1 MWLEQL
7 DAIPALSGE
16 TITIP
21 CNINYPSE
29 KRNSLSQ
36 VTWKMGSS
44 DLCSE
49 NDVIFTWRSW
59 NEHDQPE
66 RFSLVNFPDDVS
78 LIIKDVRSTDQGQYC
93 CEVSILT
100 STHGT
105 STILR
110 STHGTELAV
119 GDFNPHPSYKV
130 LQPQKSFVKL
140 GDSGIINC
148 SFSSSVE
155 RLSRTGIYWTV
166 GSPAGNY
173 SYHPSQEMIHSRYRN
188 RTSLIGQADLHIK
201 DIQSTDSETYY
212 CMVILRFCTGT
223 NKVKSI
229 VIYGEGT
236 RLNVAGKNT
245 KLKCWFEL
253 SWSRLPWTAPNCLGA
268 YARLSGRGG
277 SRSSVGTC
285 LGSHLGLLPPLN
297 WWGLPPQSNK
307 TAMLIGLI
315 ARSIPTQHMPEAK
328 GLLTKMAA
336 DTLNALTPA
345 HPQLTNR
352 VDVFLHRFNSICAQF
367 WEKLYTHAAT
377 TSPVG
382 LSTQNQAASPWPTL
396 RATPAV
402 RWRNRRPKLTA
413 PHENITSQPCRHASA
428 RQFYEGQF
436 VWECSPIPE
445 SVSPEQHAARC

>member
-21 CNINYPSE
+21 CHINYPSE

-49 NDVIFTWRSW
+49 NDGLFTWRSW

-93 CEVSILT
+93 CEVSAR
-100 STHGT
+100 

-119 GDFNPHPSYKV
+119 GDFNPHQLYKV
-130 LQPQKSFVKL
+130 LQPQESFVKL

-166 GSPAGNY
+166 GSPAGKY
-173 SYHPSQEMIHSRYRN
+173 SYHPSQRMIHSRYRD

-201 DIQSTDSETYY
+201 DIQSTDSGTYY
-212 CMVILRFCTGT
+212 CIVILRFCTGT

-229 VIYGEGT
+229 VIYGAGT
-236 RLNVAGKNT
+236 RLNVTGK
-245 KLKCWFEL
+245 
-253 SWSRLPWTAPNCLGA
+253 
-268 YARLSGRGG
+268 
-277 SRSSVGTC
+277 
-285 LGSHLGLLPPLN
+285 
-297 WWGLPPQSNK
+297 
-307 TAMLIGLI
+307 
-315 ARSIPTQHMPEAK
+315 HMPEAK

-336 DTLNALTPA
+336 NTLNALTPA

-367 WEKLYTHAAT
+367 WEKLYTHTAT
-377 TSPVG
+377 TLPVG
-382 LSTQNQAASPWPTL
+382 LNTQNQAASPWPTL

-402 RWRNRRPKLTA
+402 RWKNRRPKLTA

-428 RQFYEGQF
+428 RQFYERQF

-445 SVSPEQHAARC
+445 SVSPEQLAARCKKKWSLRD